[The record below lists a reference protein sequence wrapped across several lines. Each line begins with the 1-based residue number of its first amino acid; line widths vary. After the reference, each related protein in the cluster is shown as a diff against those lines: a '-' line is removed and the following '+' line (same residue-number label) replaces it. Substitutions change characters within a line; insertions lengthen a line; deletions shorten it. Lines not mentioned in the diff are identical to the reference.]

1 MSLGVEQGQRKAASH
16 IRGLTHQLQEK
27 DRSAKAGKNGEI
39 KGGRG

>member
-1 MSLGVEQGQRKAASH
+1 MAQNKASSPP
-16 IRGLTHQLQEK
+16 RGLRHWLQET